1 MAFLQEFIEFTVVLT
16 MTDFLEYWS
25 EDKKF
30 GLRIS
35 QQNLDNLL
43 QLCGSAGNH
52 ETGGL
57 LVGFYNEVHSCAIVT
72 GISKSPPDS
81 RTGRIWFERGIRG
94 LQQWLDTL
102 WLQKQ
107 HFYLGEWHFHPQA
120 DPTVSQDDIEQMQQ
134 ISQSKLYQC
143 PEPVLLIIGGSPPKH
158 WNAKGYVF
166 PLNSPFIELTR

>member
-1 MAFLQEFIEFTVVLT
+1 MAFLQEFIEFIVVLT

-143 PEPVLLIIGGSPPKH
+143 PEPVLLIIGGSPPRH
-158 WNAKGYVF
+158 WNAKVYVF
-166 PLNSPFIELTR
+166 PLNSLFIELMR